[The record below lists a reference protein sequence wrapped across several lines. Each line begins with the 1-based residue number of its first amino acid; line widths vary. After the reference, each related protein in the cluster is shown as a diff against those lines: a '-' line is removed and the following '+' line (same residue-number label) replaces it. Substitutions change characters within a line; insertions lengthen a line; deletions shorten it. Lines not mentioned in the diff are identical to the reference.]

1 MQPFLQY
8 FKAMF
13 NPGPGV
19 LLFALRTIAAGL
31 CASSFNIEV
40 DWPDA
45 FASKPAPSGD
55 RHGFKLLG
63 KKKPRDRMRRGAKN
77 LVGCGQPKELV
88 KPYWLAT
95 VSGCQP
101 PPSAL

>member
-19 LLFALRTIAAGL
+19 LLFALRTIAAEL
-31 CASSFNIEV
+31 CALSFNIEV

-63 KKKPRDRMRRGAKN
+63 KKNPATECGAGQRIW
-77 LVGCGQPKELV
+77 LVAANQK
-88 KPYWLAT
+88 
-95 VSGCQP
+95 S
-101 PPSAL
+101 S